1 MPLIILIVGIV
12 SLILLITVFELDT
25 FLSFVLVSLV
35 VGLAEG
41 MQPSIL
47 VKAVETGI
55 GSTMGSLVM
64 ILGFGAMLGKL
75 VAESGAAQRISSRL
89 ISLFGVKN
97 IQWAMVMTGFIVGV
111 PMFYSVAFVVVVPL
125 IFTVAA
131 STGLPLLYVGIPMI
145 AALSVTHGFLPPH
158 PSPSAI
164 SVMFHADIGKVLLY
178 GLIIAVPAIVLA
190 GPFFAR
196 TLKRIPASPLKE
208 FVNPR
213 ILTEAEM
220 PGMAVSVL
228 TAVLPVILIL
238 LSTVIEFTQMKETAA
253 GRVFSFLGM
262 PPVAML
268 ISVLAAMFTLGLARG
283 RKMSEITA
291 MMAKSVASITSVFLI
306 IAGAGILKEVLTQ
319 SGVSDYIA
327 GLLSHSRL
335 SPLILGWL
343 IAAVLRICI
352 GSATVS
358 AVTAAGIM
366 LPFVSGRSVNAEL
379 MVLSIGAGSLV
390 LSQVNDVGFWLYKE
404 YFNLSV
410 KDTLRSWT
418 VMETI
423 VGVSG
428 LIGVLIINSILC

>member
-1 MPLIILIVGIV
+1 MPLLILIIGII
-12 SLILLITVFELDT
+12 SLILLITVFKLDT
-25 FLSFVLVSLV
+25 FISFVLVSLV

-41 MQPSIL
+41 MQPDVL
-47 VKAVETGI
+47 LKAVETGI
-55 GSTMGSLVM
+55 GSTLGSLVM

-75 VAESGAAQRISSRL
+75 VAESGAAQRISSKL
-89 ISLFGVKN
+89 IRLFGVQH
-97 IQWAMVMTGFIVGV
+97 IQWAMVVTGFIVGV
-111 PMFYSVAFVVVVPL
+111 PMFYSVAFVVMVPL

-131 STGLPLLYVGIPMI
+131 ASRLPLLYVGLPMI
-145 AALSVTHGFLPPH
+145 ASLSVTHGFLPPH

-164 SVMFHADIGKVLLY
+164 SVMFSADIGKVLLY
-178 GLIIAVPAIVLA
+178 GLLIAVPTIVIA
-190 GPFFAR
+190 GPLFAR
-196 TLKRIPASPLKE
+196 TLKKIPASPIKE
-208 FVNPR
+208 FVNPK

-220 PGMAVSVL
+220 PGMAVSVF

-238 LSTVIEFTQMKETAA
+238 LSTVIELAGLKETAA
-253 GRVFSFLGM
+253 GKIFSFLGM

-268 ISVLAAMFTLGLARG
+268 ISVLAAMVTLGLARG
-283 RKMSEITA
+283 RKMSELSA
-291 MMAKSVASITSVFLI
+291 MAAKSVASITSVFLI

-319 SGVSDYIA
+319 SGVSTYIA
-327 GLLSHSRL
+327 GLLSHSSL
-335 SPLILGWL
+335 SPLILGWM
-343 IAAVLRICI
+343 IAAVLRICV

-358 AVTAAGIM
+358 ALTAAGIM
-366 LPFVSGRSVNAEL
+366 LPFVSGGAVNAEL

-404 YFNLSV
+404 YFNLSI

-428 LIGVLIINSILC
+428 LVGVLIINAIV